1 MKKFISIL
9 SCTLICALFTVSA
22 YAAEKQDKCQ
32 NEKPKHVAGFIS
44 NGFWD
49 NWELQGGV
57 GPTFNLGAGFQS
69 ADAVYVGGYL
79 AVGKWFHPIF
89 GVRVT
94 GEGGRWG
101 QKTANWSYIH
111 IHPDFMV
118 NLSNWIGGYK
128 QRVYNAVLYAGAG
141 LGVGAL
147 NTPDLR
153 TYEFLA
159 NIGLQNRFRV
169 CDAVSI
175 DIQVQ
180 YDLGKGGF
188 RPVAI
193 DKSAHFHGLTA
204 MAGFTVNFNKRT
216 FERSGATEEQAKAAL
231 EQLNRHK
238 AAEQKALAE
247 KELAEKQA
255 ADRQAELEAVKQ
267 ALTDAQN
274 QAEELAKLVEDQKA
288 QAETAKEAVSTDN
301 YDEMIFYSYGYGVL
315 TDTAKKRLDLIAE
328 HIKNSKKP
336 VFKIDGFSDPETGS
350 KSCNVRLAE
359 KRARLVYEYL
369 LSKGVPAERMEY
381 RNCGTQN
388 CPFGKPRHNRIVVIY

>member
-49 NWELQGGV
+49 NWEIQGGA
-57 GPTFNLGAGFQS
+57 GPNFMLGTGIS
-69 ADAVYVGGYL
+69 TSDAVFAGGYL
-79 AVGKWFHPIF
+79 AVGKWFHPVF
-89 GVRVT
+89 GVRLT
-94 GEGGRWG
+94 GEGGRWSQDG
-101 QKTANWSYIH
+101 HWSYIH
-111 IHPDFMV
+111 IHPDLMV

-128 QRVYNAVLYAGAG
+128 KRVYNAVVYAGAG
-141 LGVGAL
+141 FAAGAL
-147 NTPDLR
+147 DTPDVR
-153 TYEFLA
+153 TYHFLA
-159 NIGLQNRFRV
+159 NVGLQNRFRV

-180 YDLGKGGF
+180 YDLGKGSF
-188 RPVAI
+188 RPVATP
-193 DKSAHFHGLTA
+193 KSPHFHGLTA
-204 MAGFTVNFNKRT
+204 TAGFTVSFNKRT
-216 FERSGATEEQAKAAL
+216 FDRSGATEEQAKAAL

-238 AAEQKALAE
+238 AGEQKALAE
-247 KELAEKQA
+247 KAAAEKQA
-255 ADRQAELEAVKQ
+255 ADSQAELCAVKQ
-267 ALTDAQN
+267 ALNDAQD
-274 QAEELAKLVEDQKA
+274 QAEALAKQLDEQKA

-336 VFKIDGFSDPETGS
+336 IFKIDGFSDPETGR
-350 KSCNVRLAE
+350 KANNIRLAE

-369 LSKGVPAERMEY
+369 LSKGVPADRMVY
-381 RNCGTQN
+381 RNCGTEN

>member
-1 MKKFISIL
+1 M
-9 SCTLICALFTVSA
+9 LICSMFAVNAHAGNKS
-22 YAAEKQDKCQ
+22 EGCQ
-32 NEKPKHVAGFIS
+32 NDRPKHVAGFIS

-49 NWELQGGV
+49 NWEIQGGA
-57 GPTFNLGAGFQS
+57 GPNFMLGTGIS
-69 ADAVYVGGYL
+69 TSDAVFAGGYL
-79 AVGKWFHPIF
+79 AFGKWFHPVF

-94 GEGGRWG
+94 GEGGRWSQDG
-101 QKTANWSYIH
+101 HWSYIH
-111 IHPDFMV
+111 VHPDFMV

-128 QRVYNAVLYAGAG
+128 KRVYNAVLYAGAG
-141 LGVGAL
+141 FAVGAL
-147 NTPDLR
+147 DTPDVR
-153 TYEFLA
+153 TYHFLA
-159 NIGLQNRFRV
+159 NVGLQNRFRV

-180 YDLGKGGF
+180 YDLGKGSF
-188 RPVAI
+188 RPVATP
-193 DKSAHFHGLTA
+193 KSPHFHGLTA
-204 MAGFTVNFNKRT
+204 TAGFTVSFNKRT
-216 FERSGATEEQAKAAL
+216 FDRSGATEEQAKAAL

-238 AAEQKALAE
+238 AGEQKALAE
-247 KELAEKQA
+247 KAAAEKQA
-255 ADRQAELEAVKQ
+255 ADSQAELETVKQ
-267 ALTDAQN
+267 ALNDAQD
-274 QAEELAKLVEDQKA
+274 QAEALAKQLDEQKA

-350 KSCNVRLAE
+350 QSCNIRLAE

-369 LSKGVPAERMEY
+369 LSKGVPADRMVY